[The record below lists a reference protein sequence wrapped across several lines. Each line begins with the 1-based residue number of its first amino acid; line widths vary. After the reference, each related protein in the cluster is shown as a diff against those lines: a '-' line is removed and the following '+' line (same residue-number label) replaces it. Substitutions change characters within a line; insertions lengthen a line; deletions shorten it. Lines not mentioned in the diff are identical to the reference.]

1 MAERHILFRYPTAAK
16 QTAKAIAQHKQQVM
30 LRLSSSVCKLG
41 KQGRAVGWPAISHET
56 CVVNKRAHGGHL
68 LSLILKR
75 HNQKKINSHEWGFRA
90 FAQMSQCSYLLTS
103 DCGTLFDPKCVRH
116 LFDYM
121 EANEGA
127 VACTGRQRVMS
138 SLQQAE
144 RSMENKGLF
153 INDFCNG
160 WEMGRGKSTDHLF

>member
-1 MAERHILFRYPTAAK
+1 MK
-16 QTAKAIAQHKQQVM
+16 QTAKATAQHK
-30 LRLSSSVCKLG
+30 LRPTVRKLG

-90 FAQMSQCSYLLTS
+90 FAQISQCSYLLTS

-144 RSMENKGLF
+144 PSMENKGPF

-160 WEMGRGKSTDHLF
+160 WGNQKAQITCSSAIATRGLKSPTSFLMS